1 MQAEFEF
8 PFMATSLAV
17 LFIGGL
23 LIYLMKDRLEKGAG
37 KIAMVFSGIA
47 VVLMI
52 PPFYRVSF
60 EDYAYKIA
68 EESLQWSDI
77 LGAFGLRLDGIA
89 FPITFAVVVLGF
101 LSVVYAV
108 GYTSHEHN
116 KPTFFANQLFFLMGM
131 QWVTLATNL
140 IEFFIAWELM
150 LVPSYF
156 LILFWGLPE
165 TRKRTALKFWLYTQ
179 SGAVCILIGFGL
191 LYLLG
196 LQGAEAMNQLIPGA
210 NAEAS
215 FELLDIQNLLVYV
228 VGEID
233 LLKLIFILL
242 AAGFLVKMAVFPI
255 HWWLPP
261 VHAEAP
267 TPISVLLSGAM
278 IETGAYAMVR
288 FGTITLGPA
297 AADLSVYVAA
307 IGVITMFYGGFMAL
321 VQKDIKRLLAYSSVS
336 QMGYV
341 LFALGVFSVYGVSGG
356 LFHLI
361 NHAFSKGLLFMAAG
375 TVMHQTGLRNID
387 KLGGLSNKMPITAFM
402 AAIGAMSIAGSPPLS
417 GFASEWMMFLGGFQA
432 AIPPG
437 AGVIVQPEI
446 LILSILA
453 VSSTIMSAGYMLRF
467 LWKVFLGP
475 HPDELEEVQE
485 GPRSMTIPMIIL
497 GFLIVFFGIFPGIA
511 LDIIVPAVDAI
522 TGLIPFE
529 APIP

>member
-1 MQAEFEF
+1 MQAPIEI
-8 PFMATSLAV
+8 PFMTLSLV
-17 LFIGGL
+17 ILFVGGL
-23 LIYLMKDRLEKGAG
+23 LIYLLRNRIGDNAG
-37 KIAMVFSGIA
+37 KIAVVISGFA
-47 VVLMI
+47 AVLMI
-52 PPFYRVSF
+52 FPFFRVMVEGGS
-60 EDYAYKIA
+60 AYEGMI
-68 EESLQWSDI
+68 WSNL
-77 LGAFGLRLDGIA
+77 LGEFGLKLDGIA

-108 GYTSHEHN
+108 GYTAHAHN
-116 KPTFFANQLFFLMGM
+116 KPSFFANLLLFLVGM

-191 LYLLG
+191 LYFLS
-196 LQGAEAMNQLIPGA
+196 GAT
-210 NAEAS
+210 S
-215 FELLDIQNLLVYV
+215 FELATIQALLATYI
-228 VGEID
+228 GASD

-278 IETGAYAMVR
+278 IETGAYALVR

-297 AADLSVYVAA
+297 AASLSFMVAA
-307 IGVITMFYGGFMAL
+307 LGVITMFYGGFMAL

-341 LFALGVFSVYGVSGG
+341 LFALGTFTVYGVSGG
-356 LFHLI
+356 MFHLI
-361 NHAFSKGLLFMAAG
+361 NHAFSKGLLFMVAG
-375 TVMHQTGLRNID
+375 TVMHQTGIRNVD

-402 AAIGAMSIAGSPPLS
+402 AAIGMLSIAGSPPLS
-417 GFASEWMMFLGGFQA
+417 GFASEWMMFLGGFHA
-432 AIPPG
+432 AVPPG
-437 AGVIVQPEI
+437 GETVFWNFI
-446 LILSILA
+446 ILSILA
-453 VSSTIMSAGYMLRF
+453 VSSSILSAGYMLRF
-467 LWKVFLGP
+467 FWKVFLGP
-475 HPDELEEVQE
+475 HPDELEGTKE
-485 GPRSMTIPMIIL
+485 GPRWMTIPMVVL
-497 GFLIVFFGIFPGIA
+497 GFLIVLFGIFPGLA
-511 LDIIVPAVDAI
+511 LDIIVPAVEAI
-522 TGLIPFE
+522 PNIIPFE
-529 APIP
+529 AILP

>member
-1 MQAEFEF
+1 MQIGEF
-8 PFMATSLAV
+8 PFMASSLFV

-23 LIYLMKDRLEKGAG
+23 LIYLNKDRLEKSAG
-37 KIAMVFSGIA
+37 KVAVAFSGLA
-47 VVLMI
+47 MVLMI
-52 PPFYRVSF
+52 PPFYRAIF
-60 EDYAYKIA
+60 EKGVAL
-68 EESLQWSDI
+68 ESMQWSDL
-77 LGAFGLRLDGIA
+77 LGSFGLFLDGIA

-108 GYTSHEHN
+108 GYTDHSEN

-179 SGAVCILIGFGL
+179 AGAVCIFIG
-191 LYLLG
+191 LG
-196 LQGAEAMNQLIPGA
+196 LTFFVTG
-210 NAEAS
+210 S
-215 FELLDIQNLLVYV
+215 FELAAIQTMIASGDPIIGAFVTS
-228 VGEID
+228 GWF
-233 LLKLIFILL
+233 KAIFILL
-242 AAGFLVKMAVFPI
+242 AAGFLVKMAAFPL

-278 IETGAYAMVR
+278 IETGAYALMR
-288 FGTITLGPA
+288 FGNIMLFTSARELA
-297 AADLSVYVAA
+297 FYVAA
-307 IGVITMFYGGFMAL
+307 LGVVTMFYGGFMAL

-341 LFALGVFSVYGVSGG
+341 LFSLGTFSTFGVTGG

-361 NHAFSKGLLFMAAG
+361 NHAFSKGLLFMTAG
-375 TVMHQTGLRNID
+375 TVIHQTGLRNID
-387 KLGGLSNKMPITAFM
+387 QMGGLSNKMPITAFA

-417 GFASEWMMFLGGFQA
+417 GFASEWMMFMGGFQVYGTFADPTHLA
-432 AIPPG
+432 AIG
-437 AGVIVQPEI
+437 WLV
-446 LILSILA
+446 LTLLA
-453 VSSTIMSAGYMLRF
+453 VSSSIVSAGYMLRF

-475 HPDELEEVQE
+475 HPDALEDTKE
-485 GPRSMTIPMIIL
+485 GPRSMLIPQIIL
-497 GFLIVFFGIFPGIA
+497 GVLIVLFGIFPGLVIDVIMPA
-511 LDIIVPAVDAI
+511 IEGLSGIIP
-522 TGLIPFE
+522 TP
-529 APIP
+529 

>member
-1 MQAEFEF
+1 MI
-8 PFMATSLAV
+8 PYMALSLVV
-17 LFIGGL
+17 LFFGGL
-23 LIYLMKDRLEKGAG
+23 FIYVFKNRIGDAAG
-37 KIAMVFSGIA
+37 KIAVIFSGISVA
-47 VVLMI
+47 LMVL
-52 PPFYRVSF
+52 PFYWVMSG
-60 EDYAYKIA
+60 DGNYAY
-68 EESLQWSDI
+68 EGLRWSVI
-77 LGAFGLRLDGIA
+77 LGEFGLYLDGIA

-108 GYTSHEHN
+108 GYTSHEHS
-116 KPTFFANQLFFLMGM
+116 KPSFFANQLFFLMGM

-191 LYLLG
+191 LYFLS
-196 LQGAEAMNQLIPGA
+196 GAT
-210 NAEAS
+210 S
-215 FELLDIQNLLVYV
+215 FELAAIQGMLSTYI
-228 VGEID
+228 GAAD

-278 IETGAYAMVR
+278 IETGAYALVR

-297 AADLSVYVAA
+297 AASLSFWVAV
-307 IGVITMFYGGFMAL
+307 IGVVTMFYGGFMAL
-321 VQKDIKRLLAYSSVS
+321 VQKHIKRLLAYSSVS

-341 LFALGVFSVYGVSGG
+341 LFALGTFTVYGVSGG
-356 LFHLI
+356 MFHLI

-375 TVMHQTGLRNID
+375 TVMHQTGIRHVD

-402 AAIGAMSIAGSPPLS
+402 AAIGMMSIAGSPPLS
-417 GFASEWMMFLGGFQA
+417 GFASEWMMFLGGFHA

-437 AGVIVQPEI
+437 SEALFLNW
-446 LILSILA
+446 LILAILA
-453 VSSTIMSAGYMLRF
+453 VSSSIMSAGYMLRF
-467 LWKVFLGP
+467 FWKVFLGP
-475 HPDELEEVQE
+475 HPDELEDVKE

-497 GFLIVFFGIFPGIA
+497 GFLIVFFGIFPGVA
-511 LDIIVPAVDAI
+511 LDIIVPWVSEI
-522 TGLIPFE
+522 PNIIPFE
-529 APIP
+529 AIHP